1 MNGKR
6 RRRRVQPDATEKKV
20 IRCTLHLKPVF
31 TTDTCNDF
39 LAKTTTDGAN
49 QCKNC
54 QHSS

>member
-31 TTDTCNDF
+31 TTDNCNDF